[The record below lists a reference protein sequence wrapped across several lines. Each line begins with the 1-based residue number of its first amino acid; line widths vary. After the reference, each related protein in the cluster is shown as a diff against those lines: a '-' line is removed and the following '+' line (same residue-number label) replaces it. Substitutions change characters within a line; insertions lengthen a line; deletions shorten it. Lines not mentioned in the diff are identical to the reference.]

1 MLLAWVGGEK
11 RGPVA
16 KGERGR
22 CPNCDSEVLA
32 VIPVENV
39 SHWRHR
45 AGDCDPWSE
54 PEGLWHLGWK
64 DQFPVEAR
72 EISLTDRR
80 TGERHRADICTQAG
94 VVLELQNS
102 SISEEEIAAREAFYT
117 QKHRMFWLVHMH
129 NEGSFRGTHF
139 LLSFDFNRR
148 LIDFAGKR
156 FSVMSWAGP
165 SKQFIEKWKR
175 SSTHVFFDCG
185 GSIFYLATKKGCAP
199 IIGQLKKGEFAL
211 CPLTIREFLDAV
223 SG

>member
-1 MLLAWVGGEK
+1 VLLAWVGEEK

-32 VIPVENV
+32 VVPRENIR
-39 SHWRHR
+39 HWRHR

-54 PEGLWHLGWK
+54 PEGPWHLGWK

-72 EISLTDRR
+72 EVSLIGPT
-80 TGERHRADICTQAG
+80 TGERHRADIRTQAG
-94 VVLELQNS
+94 VVLELQHS
-102 SISEEEIAAREAFYT
+102 SIPEEEIAAREAFYT
-117 QKHRMFWLVHMH
+117 RDHRMFWLVHIH
-129 NEGSFRGTHF
+129 NEGSFRGTNF
-139 LLSFDFNRR
+139 LMSLNFDKRPISFG
-148 LIDFAGKR
+148 GKR
-156 FSVMSWAGP
+156 FSIMSWVGP
-165 SKQFIEKWKR
+165 GRQFIEKWKR

-199 IIGQLKKGEFAL
+199 IMGQLKKGEFAL
-211 CPLTIREFLDAV
+211 CPLTVREFLEAV